1 MKLMKIFELTTMMLM
16 MGFLLGLSPYLLF
29 LIPLYGREMRK
40 ILRQDRQKHQE
51 KETLHQLSELSSLL
65 EQGDSPLFAYEKLGR
80 FTFPDFM
87 LHPEEEVF
95 RHEVYQKQFQ
105 LFEKTVLL
113 KEEMENEMAVVR
125 LRMGIMKL
133 MPLVL
138 LLLIRRF
145 MGVFQP
151 PLINVLTVLFFL
163 VSHWI
168 AEKILEK
175 L

>member
-1 MKLMKIFELTTMMLM
+1 MKFMKIFELTAMMLM
-16 MGFLLGLSPYLLF
+16 MGCFLGLSPFLLF
-29 LIPLYGREMRK
+29 LLLIYALGIRK
-40 ILRQDRQKHQE
+40 IMLQDKEKHQQ
-51 KETLHQLSELSSLL
+51 KEMLHQLSELSTLL

-80 FTFPDFM
+80 FPFPDFM

-113 KEEMENEMAVVR
+113 QEEMESEMAVVR

-138 LLLIRRF
+138 LLVIRRF
-145 MGVFQP
+145 MGVRHHPVF
-151 PLINVLTVLFFL
+151 NFLTLVFFL
-163 VSHWI
+163 MSHWI